1 MKQIAVLLL
10 MVGMSISMAHAQK
23 VVAPTNPNEACEQAW
38 TKYQKAD
45 KLWKTGWGLFGAGGG
60 VTVAG
65 VLTMGLSMGAMSP
78 DMPDVPMQSMLGGF
92 LGFSFVVI
100 GGSVLTASIP
110 CICVGHVRRKNA
122 LEEYN
127 IHCAQAQEPLT
138 FSVQASQNGVGLA
151 MTF

>member
-38 TKYQKAD
+38 IKYQKAD
-45 KLWKTGWGLFGAGGG
+45 KLRKAGWGLFGAGGG
-60 VTVAG
+60 ALIAGTVTAG
-65 VLTMGLSMGAMSP
+65 LGGYAVRPEVVFTGLSIAA
-78 DMPDVPMQSMLGGF
+78 LGG
-92 LGFSFVVI
+92 GA
-100 GGSVLTASIP
+100 LTASIP

-127 IHCAQAQEPLT
+127 THCGQAQEPLT
-138 FSVQASQNGVGLA
+138 FSVQASENGVGLA